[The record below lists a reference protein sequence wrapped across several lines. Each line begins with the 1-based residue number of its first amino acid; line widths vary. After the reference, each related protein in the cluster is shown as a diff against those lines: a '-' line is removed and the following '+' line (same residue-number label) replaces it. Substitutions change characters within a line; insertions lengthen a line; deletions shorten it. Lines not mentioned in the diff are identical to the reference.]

1 MPPIASI
8 RQVRAVWG
16 VIPLLATLTALAQ
29 PSEVRQDGYV
39 LRASTVA
46 AQNLPQ
52 AMRDR
57 HGIPDDP
64 RTAVLNITVQRT
76 DAGAPRNVAAD
87 ITAQARNLYGVKTDV
102 QLRRVEA
109 GGQVTYLGVY
119 SFLPREVLDFVVTA
133 QPVGAPRSLRLE
145 FRDRLVKPDS

>member
-1 MPPIASI
+1 MSPIASI
-8 RQVRAVWG
+8 RRARTVWLAM
-16 VIPLLATLTALAQ
+16 PLLAALTALAQ
-29 PSEVRQDGYV
+29 PAEVREDKYV

-64 RTAVLNITVQRT
+64 RAAVLNITLQRS

-87 ITAQARNLYGVKTDV
+87 VSVQARNLYGVKTDV

-109 GGQVTYLGVY
+109 DGQVSYLGVY
-119 SFLPREVLDFVVTA
+119 HFLPREVLDFEIVA
-133 QPVGAPRSLRLE
+133 RPEGAPNRLRLE
-145 FRDRLVKPDS
+145 FRDRLSKPES